1 MKFFRGFLLF
11 FLILSNYCFSQ
22 YLSLDTICAESFC
35 INDICI
41 NDSIITMIKNIG
53 NPISKQKL
61 LSSDIEHSEP
71 TRNIYWFGDIEFI
84 EILNTS
90 FEKRIAGIKYEK
102 GMLES
107 SNLDYSPIVFKFY
120 NYPLSSF
127 TLDKIEKLF
136 PNSYK
141 NRARIN
147 LSVFVKLN
155 VKTCEKK
162 HQISDIVFEFKKDT
176 LIRFSTNFYLE

>member
-1 MKFFRGFLLF
+1 
-11 FLILSNYCFSQ
+11 
-22 YLSLDTICAESFC
+22 
-35 INDICI
+35 
-41 NDSIITMIKNIG
+41 
-53 NPISKQKL
+53 
-61 LSSDIEHSEP
+61 
-71 TRNIYWFGDIEFI
+71 
-84 EILNTS
+84 
-90 FEKRIAGIKYEK
+90 
-102 GMLES
+102 MLES